1 MFYYIKK
8 PPTQSF
14 PIGLIKSTDF
24 IFRSDET
31 GFERQMLV
39 VAVISVD
46 DYHLLAF
53 SDLTCHAT
61 VSSQWGSQKLLQ
73 GLVSHELTFYLSV
86 SNLFLTQWI
95 MIIISKGCKPDNFE
109 PHNSLKLSFTNISG
123 LRSNFVE
130 C

>member
-8 PPTQSF
+8 PPTQSL

-24 IFRSDET
+24 IVRSDET

-46 DYHLLAF
+46 DYHLLGF

-61 VSSQWGSQKLLQ
+61 VSSQ
-73 GLVSHELTFYLSV
+73 
-86 SNLFLTQWI
+86 
-95 MIIISKGCKPDNFE
+95 
-109 PHNSLKLSFTNISG
+109 
-123 LRSNFVE
+123 
-130 C
+130 

>member
-24 IFRSDET
+24 IVRSDET

-53 SDLTCHAT
+53 SDLTCPAT
-61 VSSQWGSQKLLQ
+61 SEAHKNYFKDWCLMN
-73 GLVSHELTFYLSV
+73 SHSTF
-86 SNLFLTQWI
+86 LFLTYF
-95 MIIISKGCKPDNFE
+95 N
-109 PHNSLKLSFTNISG
+109 
-123 LRSNFVE
+123 
-130 C
+130 